1 MSMYTMLNR
10 ITRFFLLLLLSA
22 TCSFAHTPGWEE
34 QLAKKV
40 ADKLNQQ
47 IAQNTLNEKR
57 GEKKKNIYVVSLS
70 DADWTIRKDWVD
82 ERGEQG
88 HQIFT
93 DGQLEAF
100 NTQLRLVNEH
110 DKLSNAKS
118 AMYVV
123 IINNWKLYLETTIS
137 PFDKITN
144 FDQFSQKA
152 KESSFND
159 VKDKMASIPHL
170 VETEIK
176 KEKNRDKI
184 YVYLFSRLQVY
195 DNPDGTDVKPKYYN
209 FTSFP
214 ESDVRKQLKGVES
227 LNKMTKAELVL
238 GNIETFGKYFIDGVT
253 NVSLAFKYTIPSS
266 ETGKVDQALVKE
278 VRLITESPSDR
289 NKSVYDFS
297 NMISDDAKVKA
308 LESMCQGIRTTSGGS
323 SGVFVKVFYTDYR
336 MDSKKLE
343 DIKTYTTQ
351 LARNDLAIWIHL
363 DANNKVQGELF
374 FGPGLKERLSK
385 DILDYY
391 QDYLRETIS
400 LYHKISSLPIKGVAW
415 LAGALSE
422 VIKGTELDQKYWDP
436 AASNYDPKVFT
447 FFYLVRNQTT
457 VGGGIIGRA
466 ITSDEDDFG
475 KKIQEALSKD
485 WQDKQY
491 EFAFVAGL
499 WGGVA
504 MEASGLTDAVKMLC
518 DAYTDPPSIEQVNSV
533 INSILNGQAFSAI
546 AEQLKNRYS
555 SSQNSSFKLTYTAAK
570 DIVAVA
576 VLFIGV
582 GEITGAVKASSA
594 FAKVAEAARILDLF
608 TLSQYAFK
616 TVQGLRL
623 YKLAVSNSKYFFT
636 IIRRD
641 TEILIRLTNEAAQIL
656 KNTDLSLF
664 RQVAI
669 RSADGQYIVAT
680 IFVDPAE
687 NIGNAIVQMRQLARD
702 TYGNRVVEL
711 TESSGAKHVGV
722 EVRDASKIVE
732 GADEI
737 ASLLAKL
744 EAKLPT
750 ELRAAFRSDFGDNL
764 DVLRVM
770 DSNPTLVD
778 SWKRLAD
785 LGRNQMRKDPGI
797 LTSMR
802 KAMDNP
808 DIPSSRLDDIVN
820 SLAESGARCRTCENA
835 GTEGLRYI
843 DEVLNDLDAFAT
855 EFKNTSGYDD
865 FLREMGE
872 QGTKATGGSWT
883 LEALMRNRS
892 KYFSGETITGF
903 EVKHVPGR
911 DFAADVRTLSGN
923 LTSFKE
929 FKSWSSNLMGQSNMI
944 DQMTGTMSVIDELA
958 QMKFIFNPFRWTPT
972 ASQFKTA
979 LQGKKSLIEAVSNA
993 KKTQLFGT
1001 TNADEII
1008 DILSSD
1014 EVFETIIKVQ

>member
-22 TCSFAHTPGWEE
+22 TCSFAHTPDWEE

-47 IAQNTLNEKR
+47 IKQNTLNEKR
-57 GEKKKNIYVVSLS
+57 GEKNKNIYVVSLS
-70 DADWTIRKDWVD
+70 EADWDIRKDWVD

-144 FDQFSQKA
+144 FSQFSQKA
-152 KESSFND
+152 KESSFKD
-159 VKDKMASIPHL
+159 IKDKMASVPHL

-195 DNPDGTDVKPKYYN
+195 DNPDETDVKPKYYN

-214 ESDVRKQLKGVES
+214 ESDVRQQLKGVES
-227 LNKMTKAELVL
+227 LNRMTKAELVL
-238 GNIETFGKYFIDGVT
+238 SNIETFGKYFIDGVT

-266 ETGKVDQALVKE
+266 ETGKVDQALTKE

-289 NKSVYDFS
+289 NRSVYDFS

-336 MDSKKLE
+336 MDSKNLE
-343 DIKTYTTQ
+343 DIKTYTTE

-422 VIKGTELDQKYWDP
+422 VIEGTELDQKYWDP
-436 AASNYDPKVFT
+436 AASDYDPKVFT

-457 VGGGIIGRA
+457 VGDGIIGRA

-504 MEASGLTDAVKMLC
+504 TEASGLADAVKMLC

-546 AEQLKNRYS
+546 ADQLKNRYS

-570 DIVAVA
+570 DIVTVA
-576 VLFIGV
+576 VLFVGV
-582 GEITGAVKASSA
+582 GEITGAAKASSA
-594 FAKVAEAARILDLF
+594 FAKIAEAARMLDLF
-608 TLSQYAFK
+608 ALSQYAFK

-623 YKLAVSNSKYFFT
+623 YKLAVTNGKYFFT
-636 IIRRD
+636 IIKND
-641 TEILIRLTNEAAQIL
+641 TQLLIKFVNEAGQIL
-656 KNTDLSLF
+656 SNTDFSLL

-680 IFVDPAE
+680 VFVDPAE

-722 EVRDASKIVE
+722 EIKDVSKVVD

-737 ASLLAKL
+737 ALLAKL
-744 EAKLPT
+744 ETNLPV
-750 ELRAAFRSDFGDNL
+750 ELRAIFRSDFGNNL
-764 DVLRVM
+764 DVLRAM
-770 DSNPTLVD
+770 DNDPKLVD
-778 SWKRLAD
+778 SWKVLVESAD
-785 LGRNQMRKDPGI
+785 LRKSIDALKTIEYYTKHVNGNIEKLTDAFKTAPNKEDWFSGIIAEIRSKARSLPGVSSGNGIAIDGKWMR
-797 LTSMR
+797 
-802 KAMDNP
+802 
-808 DIPSSRLDDIVN
+808 
-820 SLAESGARCRTCENA
+820 
-835 GTEGLRYI
+835 GTEGNAGLFPKQI
-843 DEVLNDLDAFAT
+843 ADKLKGKQFQNFDEFRSEFWKAVADDPDLAGQ
-855 EFKNTSGYDD
+855 FKPS
-865 FLREMGE
+865 
-872 QGTKATGGSWT
+872 
-883 LEALMRNRS
+883 
-892 KYFSGETITGF
+892 
-903 EVKHVPGR
+903 
-911 DFAADVRTLSGN
+911 N
-923 LTSFKE
+923 LTLMKKGNAPIPVEEQWLGGRMTYEIHHKTPIYDGGGVYDMDNMVIVTPRYHKE
-929 FKSWSSNLMGQSNMI
+929 IL
-944 DQMTGTMSVIDELA
+944 DPA
-958 QMKFIFNPFRWTPT
+958 YHFN
-972 ASQFKTA
+972 K
-979 LQGKKSLIEAVSNA
+979 
-993 KKTQLFGT
+993 
-1001 TNADEII
+1001 
-1008 DILSSD
+1008 
-1014 EVFETIIKVQ
+1014 

>member
-1 MSMYTMLNR
+1 MLNK

-22 TCSFAHTPGWEE
+22 TCSFAHTSGWEE
-34 QLAKKV
+34 ELAKKV

-47 IAQNTLNEKR
+47 IVQNTLNEKR
-57 GEKKKNIYVVSLS
+57 GEKQKNIYVVSLS
-70 DADWTIRKDWVD
+70 EVDWDIRKDWVD

-88 HQIFT
+88 HQIFN

-100 NTQLRLVNEH
+100 NTQLRLINEH

-144 FDQFSQKA
+144 FSQFSQKA
-152 KESSFND
+152 KESSFKD
-159 VKDKMASIPHL
+159 IKDKMASVPHL

-195 DNPDGTDVKPKYYN
+195 DNPDGTDVKPKYYD

-214 ESDVRKQLKGVES
+214 ESNVRQQLKGVES
-227 LNKMTKAELVL
+227 LNRMTKAELVL
-238 GNIETFGKYFIDGVT
+238 SNIETFGKYFIDGVT

-266 ETGKVDQALVKE
+266 ETGKVDQALTKE

-289 NKSVYDFS
+289 NRSVYDFS

-336 MDSKKLE
+336 MDAKKLE

-518 DAYTDPPSIEQVNSV
+518 DAYTDPPSIEQVNSI

-546 AEQLKNRYS
+546 AEQLKSRYS

-623 YKLAVSNSKYFFT
+623 YKLAVSSSKYFFT

-732 GADEI
+732 GGDEI

-744 EAKLPT
+744 EANLPE
-750 ELRAAFRSDFGDNL
+750 ELRAIFRSDFGNNV
-764 DVLRVM
+764 DVLRTI
-770 DSNPTLVD
+770 DGNPKLLESWQVLKNRPKLRVKHDELESVSKLLVNPNRI
-778 SWKRLAD
+778 K
-785 LGRNQMRKDPGI
+785 LG
-797 LTSMR
+797 LTDEVIGNIH
-802 KAMDNP
+802 A
-808 DIPSSRLDDIVN
+808 SRLDEGSFKAIV
-820 SLAESGARCRTCENA
+820 
-835 GTEGLRYI
+835 
-843 DEVLNDLDAFAT
+843 DDLDALGNKMVEKSNIDFDNFNSLLGKLNDNNPQNSQAAHWIIQDI
-855 EFKNTSGYDD
+855 KANADD
-865 FLREMGE
+865 FVG
-872 QGTKATGGSWT
+872 KKW
-883 LEALMRNRS
+883 
-892 KYFSGETITGF
+892 KF
-903 EVKHVPGR
+903 EERVSNSDGNAAFIDVASNEVPPKR
-911 DFAADVRTLSGN
+911 IEYKW
-923 LTSFKE
+923 LTSATIGQSDFVREFIKRDLFNATDLSKIEWRIKGQKLSKE
-929 FKSWSSNLMGQSNMI
+929 KFEDYMNSPEGKDALGKISAEKANRLLKRTDLDDISPSEIVDAFLEYFNSSSNFDL
-944 DQMTGTMSVIDELA
+944 
-958 QMKFIFNPFRWTPT
+958 IF
-972 ASQFKTA
+972 K
-979 LQGKKSLIEAVSNA
+979 
-993 KKTQLFGT
+993 
-1001 TNADEII
+1001 
-1008 DILSSD
+1008 
-1014 EVFETIIKVQ
+1014 